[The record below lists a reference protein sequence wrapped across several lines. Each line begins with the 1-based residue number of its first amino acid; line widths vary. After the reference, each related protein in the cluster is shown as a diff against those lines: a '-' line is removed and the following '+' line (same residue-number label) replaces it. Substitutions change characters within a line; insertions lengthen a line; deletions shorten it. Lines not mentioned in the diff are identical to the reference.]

1 MSRLDDLIDLIQ
13 TTNEVYFITAPGRV
27 RTAYILVDDIVEL
40 ALKTFLQE
48 KALEQRENCQ
58 AVLEAAG
65 WITADKHRTGLRRY
79 FEEEIDVIEL
89 CKSLGHNPD
98 TDAAAITTFQSIVAP
113 YPMIQHWSAN
123 DPNAFITFDNDIL
136 IVKPFFATPEGA
148 LAHPAIALLDEAL
161 SRHKTRNM
169 FYHDH
174 HQSGLTIDDDKCLR
188 AICSMFDLMEHLF
201 PGTPTKDS
209 FDYLAKRNKT
219 VRCQIGVLRLK
230 LASHGST
237 DLEAPYIRA
246 LKQFNIDHKVVYE
259 SKNFEHSILHTISER
274 FFNALR
280 SHINAEVNALE
291 KKTVTK
297 TEKINQMR
305 PGTQARHRPELED
318 LQHQLNIMRQ
328 QLQAIDELLAAP

>member
-48 KALEQRENCQ
+48 KALEQREQFKTALEQ
-58 AVLEAAG
+58 ANLATSRAHRNALNEYYEES
-65 WITADKHRTGLRRY
+65 ITLNDLSQRLN
-79 FEEEIDVIEL
+79 
-89 CKSLGHNPD
+89 LGAVGVATLQGFIN
-98 TDAAAITTFQSIVAP
+98 AITPSNLL
-113 YPMIQHWSAN
+113 QHWSAN
-123 DPNAFITFDNDIL
+123 DPDNFRNFNEVVRDVKLLFIAGHAIL
-136 IVKPFFATPEGA
+136 LK
-148 LAHPAIALLDEAL
+148 LDEAAD
-161 SRHKTRNM
+161 RHKVRNL

-174 HQSGLTIDDDKCLR
+174 QHAGLTIDDDKCLR
-188 AICSMFDLMEHLF
+188 ALCGMFELMECLF

-237 DLEAPYIRA
+237 ELEAPYIRA

-259 SKNFEHSILHTISER
+259 SKNFEHSILHTISDR

-291 KKTVTK
+291 KKTVIK
-297 TEKINQMR
+297 TEKIDQMR
-305 PGTQARHRPELED
+305 PDTQARHRPELED
-318 LQHQLNIMRQ
+318 LQHQLDIMRQ